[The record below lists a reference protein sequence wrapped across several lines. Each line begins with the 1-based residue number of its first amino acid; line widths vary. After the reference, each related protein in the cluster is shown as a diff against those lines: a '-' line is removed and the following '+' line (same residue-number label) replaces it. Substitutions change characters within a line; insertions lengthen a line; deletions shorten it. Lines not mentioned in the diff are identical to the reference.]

1 MEKADSSRGEP
12 LLPRSFWQD
21 PALREQDVVS
31 ARSQLDLQEKAWN
44 MMVRRWPAGSEYG
57 SAPPP
62 APVWHPPGHSGP
74 AGDNQSAIKE
84 G

>member
-1 MEKADSSRGEP
+1 MDMEKVDEP

-21 PALREQDVVS
+21 PAQREHDVVT
-31 ARSQLDLQEKAWN
+31 ARNQLDLQEKAWN
-44 MMVRRWPAGSEYG
+44 MMVSRWPVGTSFG

-62 APVWHPPGHSGP
+62 APAWQPPPGLSGS
-74 AGDNQSAIKE
+74 AGDNRSGNKE